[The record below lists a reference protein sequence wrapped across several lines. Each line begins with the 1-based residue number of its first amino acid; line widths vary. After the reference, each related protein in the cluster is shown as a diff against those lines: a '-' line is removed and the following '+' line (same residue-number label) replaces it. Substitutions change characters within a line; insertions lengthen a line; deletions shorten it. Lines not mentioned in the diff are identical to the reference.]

1 MPMSEDAPKRLDEIV
16 NKILRAAKEANLP
29 PEDMQAVNDVVE
41 DWRRM
46 GVERIYRFATFD
58 VWNFPLYLAIASSIH
73 NRRELNRLVNA
84 MKAAQ

>member
-1 MPMSEDAPKRLDEIV
+1 MLMSEDVQKRLDEIV
-16 NKILRAAKEANLP
+16 DKIVRAATEANLP
-29 PEDMQAVNDVVE
+29 PDDMRAVYDVVE

-73 NRRELNRLVNA
+73 NRRELNRLTDT
-84 MKAAQ
+84 MKAA